1 MQNFDTWFIHLIED
15 ERFYEN
21 ASRNHRKETVE
32 ATARKIYEVAT
43 VDRDMFEITSIAEH
57 RKHLL
62 FKLYKIPADKIKK
75 NWHEIAL
82 EEKQQEEAKNKKP
95 EEPPLVRG
103 SEQYL
108 KRCQEY
114 LDAIKDAP
122 MMKAI
127 APLSAKERIEG
138 KEWRVKPE
146 SIREP
151 TEMEKITA
159 AKNHYATMRVSRM
172 TTFLEAY
179 PDAEP
184 EEIEAYLDKF
194 HKIDDPLNLFDKDNP
209 HGLPY

>member
-1 MQNFDTWFIHLIED
+1 MKDFTDWFVHLIED

-32 ATARKIYEVAT
+32 STARKIYEVAT
-43 VDRDMFEITSIAEH
+43 VDRGMFEITSIAEH

-108 KRCQEY
+108 KRTQEV
-114 LDAIKDAP
+114 LDAIKAIAEPKRIAP
-122 MMKAI
+122 M
-127 APLSAKERIEG
+127 PQKEIDETGQIDLPKPPPYPSTSESEVIKHALHLAYIKENYDPRTGFKLENWIEEY
-138 KEWRVKPE
+138 EWLKQ
-146 SIREP
+146 
-151 TEMEKITA
+151 
-159 AKNHYATMRVSRM
+159 
-172 TTFLEAY
+172 LE
-179 PDAEP
+179 E
-184 EEIEAYLDKF
+184 
-194 HKIDDPLNLFDKDNP
+194 
-209 HGLPY
+209 